1 MNHLI
6 VYAHPFEDSFNHA
19 ILESAV
25 VALESKGHT
34 VVVRNLYAI
43 GFNPVLSPMDFK
55 ELRASKIPED
65 IATEQAYIKNAD
77 VITLIHP
84 LWWTSLPAILK
95 GYIDRVFSYG
105 FAYQYT
111 KEGMVEG
118 LLASKKGFMITTQG
132 TPNAY
137 YDASGMTKSLKQ
149 TTDEGIFSFCGVTTL
164 DHLFFGG
171 ISTSDDVTRKEMLKT
186 VEAKLKELF

>member
-19 ILESAV
+19 ILENAV
-25 VALESKGHT
+25 SALESKGHS
-34 VVVRNLYAI
+34 VVVRNLYAL
-43 GFNPVLSPMDFK
+43 GFNPVLSPLDFK
-55 ELRASKIPED
+55 ELRSGHTPQD
-65 IATEQAYIKNAD
+65 IATEQAFISNAD
-77 VITLIHP
+77 AITLIYP
-84 LWWTSLPAILK
+84 LWWTSMPAILK

-118 LLASKKGFMITTQG
+118 LLASKKGFMITTHG
-132 TPNAY
+132 TPNMY
-137 YDASGMTKSLKQ
+137 YDASGMTQSLKQ
-149 TTDEGIFSFCGVTTL
+149 TTDEGIFSFCGVETL

-171 ISTSDDVTRKEMLKT
+171 ISTSDDLTRKEMLKT
-186 VEAKLKELF
+186 VQVTLKELF

>member
-19 ILESAV
+19 ILENAV
-25 VALESKGHT
+25 AALESKGHS
-34 VVVRNLYAI
+34 VVVRNLYAL
-43 GFNPVLSPMDFK
+43 GFNPVLSPADFK
-55 ELRASKIPED
+55 ALRSGQTPDD
-65 IATEQAYIKNAD
+65 IATEQAFIKNAD
-77 VITLIHP
+77 AITLIYP
-84 LWWTSLPAILK
+84 LWWTSMPAILK
-95 GYIDRVFSYG
+95 GYIDRVFAYG

-118 LLASKKGFMITTQG
+118 LLSDKKALMITTHG
-132 TPNAY
+132 TPNVY

-149 TTDEGIFSFCGVTTL
+149 TTDEGIFGFCGAKTL

-171 ISTSDDVTRKEMLKT
+171 ISTSDEATRKEMLKT
-186 VEAKLKELF
+186 VQLTLKELF

>member
-19 ILESAV
+19 ILENAV
-25 VALESKGHT
+25 SSLESKGHS
-34 VVVRNLYAI
+34 VVVRDLYAL
-43 GFNPVLSPMDFK
+43 GFNPVLSPVDFK
-55 ELRASKIPED
+55 ELRSGNTPED
-65 IATEQAYIKNAD
+65 IATEQAFIKNAD
-77 VITLIHP
+77 AITLIYP
-84 LWWTSLPAILK
+84 LWWTGLPAILK
-95 GYIDRVFSYG
+95 GYIDRIFAYG

-118 LLASKKGFMITTQG
+118 LLSSKKGFMITTQG
-132 TPNAY
+132 TPNAF

-149 TTDEGIFSFCGVTTL
+149 TTDEGIFSFCGIETL

-171 ISTSDDVTRKEMLKT
+171 ISTSDDLTRKEMLQSVQLTLK
-186 VEAKLKELF
+186 KLF

>member
-19 ILESAV
+19 ILENAV
-25 VALESKGHT
+25 VALESKGHS
-34 VVVRNLYAI
+34 VVVRSLYAL
-43 GFNPVLSPMDFK
+43 GFNPVLSPADFK
-55 ELRASKIPED
+55 ELRSSHTPED
-65 IATEQAYIKNAD
+65 IATEQAFISNTDSIIFIY
-77 VITLIHP
+77 P
-84 LWWTSLPAILK
+84 LWWTSMPAILK
-95 GYIDRVFSYG
+95 GYIDRVFAYG

-118 LLASKKGFMITTQG
+118 LLTSKKGVMITTQG

-149 TTDEGIFSFCGVTTL
+149 TTDEGIFGFCGVETL
-164 DHLFFGG
+164 GHLFFGG
-171 ISTSDDVTRKEMLKT
+171 ISTSDDLTRKEMLKT
-186 VEAKLKELF
+186 VQVTLKELF

>member
-19 ILESAV
+19 ILENAV
-25 VALESKGHT
+25 VALENKGHS

-43 GFNPVLSPMDFK
+43 RFNPVLSPLDFK
-55 ELRASKIPED
+55 ELRSGHTPND

-77 VITLIHP
+77 AITLIYP
-84 LWWTSLPAILK
+84 LWWTGMPAILK
-95 GYIDRVFSYG
+95 GYIDRIFAYG

-111 KEGMVEG
+111 KEGILEG
-118 LLASKKGFMITTQG
+118 LLSNKKGFMLTTQG

-149 TTDEGIFSFCGVTTL
+149 TTDEGILSFCGIETL

-171 ISTSDDVTRKEMLKT
+171 ISTSDDAMRKEMLKT
-186 VEAKLKELF
+186 VQLTIKELF